1 MYTVS
6 IRNAG
11 GDPSDLQ
18 TFATLDEARAF
29 AARERS
35 RSADEPDAKR
45 CGWEWTI
52 SDDDGGCWHTEEPA
66 SLTVY
71 RVGIHG
77 HQMADVEHSEGMSR
91 IALGDDDLADDQQTL
106 TPAGMATITAELTRE
121 TGCGDVSWAK

>member
-18 TFATLDEARAF
+18 AFATLDEARAF
-29 AARERS
+29 AAQERS

-52 SDDDGGCWHTEEPA
+52 SDDAGGCWHTEE
-66 SLTVY
+66 
-71 RVGIHG
+71 
-77 HQMADVEHSEGMSR
+77 
-91 IALGDDDLADDQQTL
+91 
-106 TPAGMATITAELTRE
+106 LTRE
-121 TGCGDVSWAK
+121 TGYGDVSWAK